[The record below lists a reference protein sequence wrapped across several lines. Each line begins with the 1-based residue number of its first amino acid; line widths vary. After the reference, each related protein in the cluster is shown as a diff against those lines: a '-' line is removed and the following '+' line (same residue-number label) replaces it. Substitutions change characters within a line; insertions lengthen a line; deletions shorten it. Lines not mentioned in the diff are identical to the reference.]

1 MVLELTL
8 LPLFVDKTRKYRYVS
23 GDLYARHCVRFFTNV
38 ISCLHNIGYYSPHF
52 TDEKIE
58 AQKGSLNCPRTH
70 SKQVAELGFELGNS
84 SLKFSLPLPAGL
96 G

>member
-38 ISCLHNIGYYSPHF
+38 ISFAF
-52 TDEKIE
+52 TI
-58 AQKGSLNCPRTH
+58 
-70 SKQVAELGFELGNS
+70 LGIIPPILQMRR
-84 SLKFSLPLPAGL
+84 
-96 G
+96 